1 MADQDSVEEICQ
13 SAPEVINM
21 LSELGVQF
29 DRMKDGAID
38 QKIYGGQSTEY
49 GKGTLLTARAL
60 QKIEQG
66 IQ

>member
-1 MADQDSVEEICQ
+1 
-13 SAPEVINM
+13 M
-21 LSELGVQF
+21 LSELRVQF

-38 QKIYGGQSTEY
+38 QKIYGSQSTEY